1 MASDGLTAQPLD
13 AHRGL
18 LWQFLVELLVSG
30 ILTVFF
36 LFYFNRLFA
45 TLVSYAIRAYTWH
58 NYRAYIDIQSLQI
71 SLLGGRI
78 FWKDIRYHGHNQT
91 ILIHGGYIT
100 WRFWYR
106 KVKGTELFCD
116 GHATEK
122 PCLADGTSVY
132 SSPSRSRSRSV
143 GKEEDG
149 GKQKT
154 KELPCRVSI
163 KVSGM
168 EVFLY
173 NRSPAYDSIIENFAR
188 AMGANGAQK
197 PAAAESPPSE
207 QTIAETA
214 TSDKAHSALHRRNTS
229 GSSSRSRHRRDG
241 SKEEKPSAR
250 NESEDAYSAPEVP
263 SFLRLFPVRIDCNKG
278 AVIVGNECT
287 PSILSVKFDKASG
300 ELSAAHAGPLDIYK
314 QLFNFDF
321 EHPVMHMKPNHDYKN
336 PQLATAARLK
346 KEGLESTGS
355 ETVRKEH
362 RTVRRRRLWHPLQNL
377 SSLFGGSTDSL
388 ANSRNTTRNRAS
400 TVQPAFPGQ
409 ERWLG
414 LTRYLDDDD
423 HNEHDEWGGIEYAK
437 FSLIADLPRLS
448 MSFYWDVPGSV
459 PKGPSIADR
468 SPSVATLD
476 INGTVPPDYGLDLQ
490 IHGGMINYG
499 PWADRHRVILQ
510 NYFFPAS
517 CTDTV
522 PAEPLNPGAA
532 RVNTVFK
539 IFISFE
545 EETVLR
551 IPVREKSKDWKWK
564 GRAQNVSGTGKS
576 TETENVRSK
585 GRKRAARNKKRET
598 GATGQTVRPF
608 GWLDILV
615 ESNSTVKYVMDMVAG
630 PQGYRNSLD
639 LDIRESKVFTSVN
652 HDLLWKSG
660 RLEMDCNLS
669 NPLKWNELRRWAF
682 NFRINDLQLFLL
694 RDHMFLMTDLVNDW
708 GSGPPPDFYTF
719 TPYRY
724 IMNLEF
730 PNLKIFLNTNDSN
743 IINNPAEIEDNQFII
758 LQGRHLGATLE
769 IPLDKFRPIENEISF
784 RALGDHIGLDLSMP
798 PGNTIATF
806 VKEHHVAD
814 LGVLTLNGSYKYWSE
829 TSPGLTDRLSLD
841 IGGNKLELALYGF
854 LIRHFMKIKD
864 NYFGED
870 MHFKTLEEYQ
880 EIPQSKAGDTPGE
893 APDQAS
899 SKSNDLDIILSVS
912 AEKAEILLPANLYSA
927 EDHVKVEL
935 PYANADLRFTSYY
948 MDLMVDFSPLSLAL
962 NISHAKEDSGFDTNN
977 RTQLFIDLVKIYGHR
992 TFGLPPL
999 EPTYVCNWDF
1009 EVGKITGECSDNFL
1023 GKLGAFGKC
1032 FAFSLDDDE
1041 NALPILSPL
1050 LIHDVTFLRLRTSTI
1065 KIWLHIAQEALLLST
1080 DAISVDFN
1088 DWAKSTFSQRLDV
1101 LIPNLVV
1108 ASVDAKAAL
1117 RQRSR
1122 ISKSTIDTQAYLQT
1136 DIQLHMLKRKLHFS
1150 EDRRDQQS
1158 HLKESDMRTNR
1169 IPWLLLEDMEASE
1182 YTVPPSK
1189 IEPPAMAYPYLPPP
1203 LRGKSL
1209 LRRWSGTESMS
1220 SSGLS
1225 ASSASVDT
1233 APKARSRRRPASI
1246 HSVAASSLKYS
1257 IHANTPRPG
1266 HHKSDSRSTLSVRPP
1281 LLERRTTASIYSD
1294 ALEGGEEIVGKIGQ
1308 PRSSIA
1314 LSSSLETPY
1323 FPLDGV
1329 ELDVSDVPEIPTE
1342 AHGWHS
1348 AAPNSLVF
1356 NDVSTKTFDEDF
1368 VHTSFL
1374 LSFEP
1379 GVRALVTPNA
1389 VSTVVNLIDSLQDK
1403 HPEDILDTFQVDIM
1417 GKILDFQKRIDGIGT
1432 STELSLRLPCFQL
1445 RFINNITADRTSA
1458 PGKDQYDLILDNLS
1472 VSLRQKNFPSE
1483 SAVKKSTLAVHT
1495 VLKSLTVSVREKQA
1509 NAAVSDVAVQA
1520 ILTDMLLWLVT
1531 GKSVSVNVS
1540 FRGLEVA
1547 NSSKKLQYLASL
1559 IHRSTLLADE
1569 IEAKF
1574 AAVSPKSERRLCY
1587 LAYALTT
1594 AGGDIP
1600 DPAFITRP
1608 SYALR
1613 AANNHLRNHD
1623 SWKIISRFRY
1633 IYDSLQPSVREEIT
1647 QRCVEGL
1654 MCCPDDAEAKVI
1666 QIWDQWREWDLS
1678 HVKKSLAMRALYGS
1692 IADTEEATEEK
1703 PVPLDISV
1711 KTAGIRIVIDPGPE
1725 QSEILFQLLTINA
1738 ALSPPPEPS
1747 GLMLLNQE
1755 SPTKSTVVE
1764 ISTRNVLVKFSWEI
1778 CELVEN
1784 VLTLFQAEAPHAKAS
1799 KQEQDCSISEACS
1812 SKAAKPEVHD
1822 FQVLFTTEKGSISLD
1837 TINLRHVSSSYGM
1850 KISVA
1855 GSNRSAADEGTS
1867 ISALVHSDA
1876 AGSELRS
1883 RGRLLMRSE
1892 VVRPSIFISHD
1903 DDEWR
1908 HPMPEGWMVVG
1919 KCEEVSWKVQE
1930 DILGII
1936 EVANSIICDEVAYFA
1951 RQVERFKKPGNAEPA
1966 ASEPKKE
1973 PSLPNITVALLMDA
1987 YRIDVALLQSLTY
2000 VVSGQMGRV
2009 SAAPVL
2015 GGAPTLNVNFDLDR
2029 HTHYLKSHDKHGWQN
2044 IAAFTFPLH
2053 NGHLQLIDSPA
2064 GPKILFNSIMENFVI
2079 EASAVHGLLTTIQEP
2094 EVENVMK
2101 TIKEDIEVLQ
2111 SNIKEALPKG
2121 DSAAVSPVSSEESRP
2136 VAFDASFVMTGM
2148 SIIARAPTKL
2158 PDSSASTLAFELNR
2172 IQGKASNI
2180 SEDGSVLPLPEFSA
2194 ALPHI
2199 SMSLELSEGENIR
2212 HCGNLLFG
2220 LELRGTLQNS
2230 VSDMPR
2236 RDYRVRST
2244 GLEINVFA
2252 DTASAAVEVMNHL
2265 QERIKV
2271 LDLSRERRY
2280 LRKLRQPKRRPSH
2293 LANTING
2300 DDDGSPSIASSGL
2313 FTSAASL
2320 ELTNVQISWI
2330 VGNSVPAYPGRES
2343 EDLVLSFKRIDLATR
2358 SEEAAR
2364 LAIEDM
2370 QLQMVPSSQPKTQR
2384 SLNSALLPEV
2394 VFNVSYASSKTDRRF
2409 AFHAAG
2415 KSLDLLLESR
2425 FVLPASILERSIS
2438 LASQKVQAATASW
2451 KTVATPNEAPR
2462 KSLFNNKKLS
2472 SLIVDADFA
2481 GAVVTLQGKRE
2492 MSRTNSRLTNGRY
2505 PQYGRYGQFA
2515 SDGSNTSTTLR
2526 APGISL
2532 KVEYR
2537 DDSLDPSLNAEVK
2550 VNASSNLLHP
2560 TVVPLIMDISNSI
2573 KEVVQDKDKDQKP
2586 KKPIEPKPSQKFLD
2600 EESLITADPSAILG
2614 KTRLNMGL
2622 RICQQEFSL
2631 SCQPIAR
2638 VAATARFEDI
2648 YLTVNSIKSTE
2659 QGHFFAVSS
2668 TFDNLQASV
2677 QHVYSRESTFSFDVD
2692 RIVLS
2697 VLNSKHLS
2705 GTSGIS
2711 AILKINPMRTHINA
2725 RQLQDFLLFRE
2736 IWVPPEVRQ
2745 AASSKAAP
2753 APNPPP
2759 SDESPQEYLVQRY
2772 QQVAAAAAFPWNATI
2787 AIEEMAV
2794 DLDMGQAIGKP
2805 SFKIVNLWASSK
2817 KTSDWEQ
2824 NLCVGIDRV
2833 GIESTGRTS
2842 GFVELL
2848 DFKVRTSISWPSSS
2862 KQQQGGEAPARK
2874 TTPLIQASM
2883 GFERLRVKA
2892 AFDYQPFAVADITA
2906 FSFLMYNVRG
2916 GSGGGT
2922 DAGGSG
2928 AQQQQHQDRLV
2939 ATLEGD
2945 RVQAFMT
2952 PVSPAQAIA
2961 LMQAVERLVQENQTA
2976 YQQSLKDIEKFLRR
2990 SSTNNNNIN
2999 KQRRTSLEEM
3009 SSSQKPDA
3017 SGDDDNDKQQKK
3029 KQREAPISLHTDVV
3043 VTLNSISVGAF
3054 PGAFS
3059 DQQIL
3064 LLTASDVQAR
3074 FAAALDDSDDDNRI
3088 HSGLGMTLGQ
3098 LSVALASIGAPP
3110 RGPAR
3115 AVSELTVEDVV
3126 GAASAAKGGTILRV
3140 PKVIATMQTW
3150 QAPGSNAID
3159 YIFKSSFEGK
3169 VDVGWNYSRIS
3180 FIRNMWN
3187 THSRALANR
3196 LGKPLPESAVKITTG
3211 ADGEGGGGGASSA
3224 AGAAKGAAEGANG
3237 TDEAAAGGAGGGGGK
3252 ITAVVNVPQS
3262 RYEYTALEPPVIETP
3277 QLRDMGEATPPLEWI
3292 GLQRDR
3298 LPNVTHQIVIVTLL
3312 EIVKEVEDAY
3322 GRILGSS

>member
-1 MASDGLTAQPLD
+1 MASGGLTAQPLD

-18 LWQFLVELLVSG
+18 LWQFLVELLVCG

-71 SLLGGRI
+71 SLLGGRV

-106 KVKGTELFCD
+106 KVKETELFCN
-116 GHATEK
+116 GQATEK
-122 PCLADGTSVY
+122 PGLAQAESVF
-132 SSPSRSRSRSV
+132 SSPSRGRSRSV
-143 GKEEDG
+143 GREEDG

-154 KELPCRVSI
+154 KQLPCRISI
-163 KVSGM
+163 KITGM

-173 NRSPAYDSIIENFAR
+173 NRSPAYDSILDNFAR
-188 AMGANGAQK
+188 AMGASNMKK
-197 PAAAESPPSE
+197 PTANDWPPSE
-207 QTIAETA
+207 QSTVEPTV
-214 TSDKAHSALHRRNTS
+214 SDKAQSALHRRNTS
-229 GSSSRSRHRRDG
+229 GSSKRTVQRHG
-241 SKEEKPSAR
+241 TGAEEEHPTRHETEETPKP
-250 NESEDAYSAPEVP
+250 PEIP
-263 SFLRLFPVRIDCNKG
+263 SFLRLFPIRIDCNKG
-278 AVIVGNECT
+278 AVLVGNEST
-287 PSILSVKFDKASG
+287 PSIISLKFDKANG

-346 KEGLESTGS
+346 KEAVNGTSPGAVHKEQRTA
-355 ETVRKEH
+355 RKQ
-362 RTVRRRRLWHPLQNL
+362 RFWHPLQSL
-377 SSLFGGSTDSL
+377 SSLFSGSTDSL
-388 ANSRNTTRNRAS
+388 ANSRKPAKSRTSAA
-400 TVQPAFPGQ
+400 QPAFPGQ

-423 HNEHDEWGGIEYAK
+423 HDEHDEWGGVEYAK
-437 FSLIADLPRLS
+437 FSMIADLPRLS
-448 MSFYWDVPGSV
+448 MSFYWDVPGPV
-459 PKGPSIADR
+459 PRGAGTSNRNPSLT
-468 SPSVATLD
+468 TLD
-476 INGTVPPDYGLDLQ
+476 INRSMPPDYGLELQ
-490 IHGGMINYG
+490 IHGGVLNYG

-517 CTDTV
+517 CTDAI
-522 PAEPLNPGAA
+522 PAEPLNPGAT
-532 RVNTVFK
+532 RVNTVFN

-545 EETVLR
+545 EEAVLR
-551 IPVREKSKDWKWK
+551 IPLREKSKDWKWK
-564 GRAQNVSGTGKS
+564 GKAQNVAGNGKNNES
-576 TETENVRSK
+576 ENVRSK
-585 GRKRAARNKKRET
+585 GRKRTARNKKRDT

-608 GWLDILV
+608 GWLDV
-615 ESNSTVKYVMDMVAG
+615 EVQPNSTVKYVMDMVAG

-639 LDIRESKVFTSVN
+639 LDIRESKVYTSVN
-652 HDLLWKSG
+652 HDVLWKSG

-669 NPLKWNELRRWAF
+669 NPLSWNELRQWAF
-682 NFRINDLQLFLL
+682 NLRCHDLELFLL
-694 RDHMFLMTDLVNDW
+694 RDHMFLLTDLVNDW

-724 IMNLEF
+724 IMNMEF
-730 PNLKIFLNTNDSN
+730 PNLKLFLNTNDSN
-743 IINNPAEIEDNQFII
+743 IINNPAEIEDNHFLI
-758 LQGRHLGATLE
+758 LQARQLGARLE
-769 IPLDKFRPIENEISF
+769 IPLDKFRPIESEISF
-784 RALGDHIGLDLSMP
+784 TACGDHIGMDLSMP
-798 PGNTIATF
+798 PRNTIETF
-806 VKEHHVAD
+806 VKEKHVAD
-814 LGVLTLNGSYKYWSE
+814 LGALNLTGSYKYWSE
-829 TSPGLTDRLSLD
+829 TSPGFTDRLTLD
-841 IGGNKLELALYGF
+841 VGGTKLELALYGF

-880 EIPQSKAGDTPGE
+880 ELPQSKAGEPPGIDS
-893 APDQAS
+893 ANQAS
-899 SKSNDLDIILSVS
+899 NKSNDIDVILSVW
-912 AEKAEILLPANLYSA
+912 AEKVNVLLPANLYSA
-927 EDHVKVEL
+927 GDHIKVEL

-977 RTQLFIDLVKIYGHR
+977 RTQLFIDFVKIYGHR

-1009 EVGKITGECSDNFL
+1009 DVGQITGECSGKFL
-1023 GKLGAFGKC
+1023 EKLGAFGRC

-1041 NALPILSPL
+1041 NALPIANPL
-1050 LIHDVTFLRLRTSTI
+1050 IIHDVTFLKLKTSTI
-1065 KIWLHIAQEALLLST
+1065 KVWLHIAQEALLLST

-1088 DWAKSTFSQRLDV
+1088 DWARSTFSQRLNV

-1108 ASVDAKAAL
+1108 ASVDAKSAL

-1122 ISKSTIDTQAYLQT
+1122 SSRTTVDTQAYLQT
-1136 DIQLHMLKRKLHFS
+1136 DIRIHMLKRKLHFS
-1150 EDRRDQQS
+1150 EDRHEQQS
-1158 HLKESDMRTNR
+1158 HLKESDLRTNR
-1169 IPWLLLEDMEASE
+1169 TPWLLLEELEPFDDR
-1182 YTVPPSK
+1182 TINPKV
-1189 IEPPAMAYPYLPPP
+1189 EPPAMTFPQLPPP
-1203 LRGKSL
+1203 IRGKSM
-1209 LRRWSGTESMS
+1209 LRRESFSSTIGPGNASVS

-1225 ASSASVDT
+1225 VSSSSTHEDSRNGGLRRAKSL
-1233 APKARSRRRPASI
+1233 RSLS
-1246 HSVAASSLKYS
+1246 ASSLKQS
-1257 IHANTPRPG
+1257 IRANGASRPG
-1266 HHKSDSRSTLSVRPP
+1266 VHQETDNKGSVPTRPP
-1281 LLERRTTASIYSD
+1281 LLNRRTTTSIYSD
-1294 ALEGGEEIVGKIGQ
+1294 ALEGREEKQGRIGQ
-1308 PRSSIA
+1308 LRSSIA
-1314 LSSSLETPY
+1314 LSSTLEIPY

-1329 ELDVSDVPEIPTE
+1329 ELDVSDVPTFTTE
-1342 AHGWHS
+1342 GRSWDDS
-1348 AAPNSLVF
+1348 ARNALVF
-1356 NDVSTKTFDEDF
+1356 NDVSSKTFDENF

-1379 GVRALVTPNA
+1379 GIRALVTPNA
-1389 VSTVVNLIDSLQDK
+1389 ISTVANLVDSLQEK
-1403 HPEDILDTFQVDIM
+1403 HPQDILDTFQLETM
-1417 GKILDFQKRIDGIGT
+1417 GKILDIQKRIDGKGT
-1432 STELSLRLPCFQL
+1432 STELSLRLPAFHL
-1445 RFINNITADRTSA
+1445 RFINNIVLEASKTPT
-1458 PGKDQYDLILDNLS
+1458 GKDQYDLVLDRLS
-1472 VSLRQKNFPSE
+1472 VALRQKKYPTE
-1483 SAVKKSTLAVHT
+1483 TEAKSSSLAVHT
-1495 VLKSLTVSVREKQA
+1495 TMKSLSVSVREKQP
-1509 NAAVSDVAVQA
+1509 NAAANDVAVQA
-1520 ILTDMLLWLVT
+1520 VLSELLFWLVR
-1531 GKSVSVNVS
+1531 GKAASVNMS
-1540 FRGLEVA
+1540 FRNLDVA

-1559 IHRSTLLADE
+1559 IHRTTLLADE
-1569 IEAKF
+1569 IQAQF
-1574 AAVSPKSERRLCY
+1574 ADLGTRSKKRLCY

-1594 AGGDIP
+1594 SGGEIP

-1633 IYDSLQPSVREEIT
+1633 IYDSLPPDTRDMIT
-1647 QRCVEGL
+1647 ETCVDGNL
-1654 MCCPDDAEAKVI
+1654 ICPDDAEEKVVE
-1666 QIWDQWREWDLS
+1666 IWDQWRTWDLA

-1692 IADTEEATEEK
+1692 ITDHDDPVEEEK
-1703 PVPLDISV
+1703 ALPLDISV
-1711 KTAGIRIVIDPGPE
+1711 KTAAIRLVVDPGPE
-1725 QSEILFQLLTINA
+1725 QSEILFQLLSINA
-1738 ALSPPPEPS
+1738 VLSPPPEPS
-1747 GLMLLNQE
+1747 GLMLLEQD
-1755 SPTKSTVVE
+1755 SLTKSTVVE
-1764 ISTRNVLVKFSWEI
+1764 VSTRNVLIKFSWEI

-1784 VLTLFQAEAPHAKAS
+1784 IFTLFQSEAPHAKTK
-1799 KQEQDCSISEACS
+1799 KQAPKLPDSPKQ
-1812 SKAAKPEVHD
+1812 KANNPEVHD
-1822 FQVLFTTEKGSISLD
+1822 FQIIFGTDNGSISLD
-1837 TINLRHVSSSYGM
+1837 TINLQHVSSSHGM
-1850 KISVA
+1850 KISIV
-1855 GSNRSAADEGTS
+1855 GSNRTEANEGVS
-1867 ISALVHSDA
+1867 VSALVHSDS

-1883 RGRLLMRSE
+1883 RGRRLMRSH
-1892 VVRPSIFISHD
+1892 VVKPSIFISHD
-1903 DDEWR
+1903 DDQWR

-1919 KCEEVSWKVQE
+1919 KCEEVSWRVHE

-1936 EVANSIICDEVAYFA
+1936 EVANSVICDEVAYFA
-1951 RQVERFKKPGNAEPA
+1951 RQAERFKKTPGKDSSSNSSVVPE
-1966 ASEPKKE
+1966 EKKE
-1973 PSLPNITVALLMDA
+1973 SGVPNITVALLMDA

-2000 VVSGQMGRV
+2000 VVSGQMGRI

-2015 GGAPTLNVNFDLDR
+2015 GGDPTLNVNFDLDR
-2029 HTHYLKSHDKHGWQN
+2029 HTHFLRNQDKQGPHN
-2044 IAAFTFPLH
+2044 IASFTFPLH
-2053 NGHLQLIDSPA
+2053 NGRLQLINSPS
-2064 GPKILFNSIMENFVI
+2064 GPKVIFNSIMEAFII
-2079 EASAVHGLLTTIQEP
+2079 EASAVHGLLSALQEP
-2094 EVENVMK
+2094 EVESIMD
-2101 TIKEDIEVLQ
+2101 TIKGDIDVLK
-2111 SNIKEALPKG
+2111 SNIKEALPSKR
-2121 DSAAVSPVSSEESRP
+2121 SSEKPPEEVKDDRP
-2136 VAFDASFVMTGM
+2136 IAFDASFVMAGL

-2158 PDSSASTLAFELNR
+2158 PDSSASHLAFELNR
-2172 IQGKASNI
+2172 IQAKASNI
-2180 SEDGSVLPLPEFSA
+2180 SEDGSLLPLPEFA
-2194 ALPHI
+2194 AMLPHI
-2199 SMSLELSEGENIR
+2199 SLSLELSDGESIR

-2220 LELRGTLQNS
+2220 MELRGTIQSGNS
-2230 VSDMPR
+2230 SAPR
-2236 RDYRVRST
+2236 RDYRIRST
-2244 GLEINVFA
+2244 GLEVNVFA
-2252 DTASAAVEVMNHL
+2252 DTASATVEVMNHL

-2271 LDLSRERRY
+2271 LDLSRERKY
-2280 LRKLRQPKRRPSH
+2280 LRKLRQPRRRPSRAATENAGEDGE
-2293 LANTING
+2293 LA
-2300 DDDGSPSIASSGL
+2300 SIASSGL

-2343 EDLVLSFKRIDLATR
+2343 EDLVLSFKRIDLSTR

-2370 QLQMVPSSQPKTQR
+2370 QLQMVPSSQDKTKR

-2425 FVLPASILERSIS
+2425 FILPASVLERSIS
-2438 LASQKVQAATASW
+2438 LAGQKVHAATASW
-2451 KTVATPNEAPR
+2451 KTAATPNETPR
-2462 KSLFNNKKLS
+2462 KNLFNNKKLS
-2472 SLIVDADFA
+2472 SLVVDANFA

-2492 MSRTNSRLTNGRY
+2492 VSRTASRLSTGRN
-2505 PQYGRYGQFA
+2505 QYGRYGQFA
-2515 SDGSNTSTTLR
+2515 NDGSNTSTTLR

-2537 DDSLDPSLNAEVK
+2537 DDALDPSLNAELK
-2550 VNASSNLLHP
+2550 VDGSTNLLYP
-2560 TVVPLIMDISNSI
+2560 TVVPLIMDISNSV
-2573 KEVVQDKDKDQKP
+2573 KEVVQDRDKDQES
-2586 KKPIEPKPSQKFLD
+2586 KKPVELKPPQKFFD
-2600 EESLITADPSAILG
+2600 EENLVTADPSAILG
-2614 KTRLNMGL
+2614 KTRLNMGI

-2638 VAATARFEDI
+2638 VAATARFQDI

-2692 RIVLS
+2692 RVVLS
-2697 VLNSKHLS
+2697 VMNSKHLS
-2705 GTSGIS
+2705 GTSGMS

-2736 IWVPPEVRQ
+2736 IWIPPEVRQ
-2745 AASSKAAP
+2745 ASKPPNP
-2753 APNPPP
+2753 AP
-2759 SDESPQEYLVQRY
+2759 SEEPQEYLVQRY

-2787 AIEEMAV
+2787 AVEEMSV

-2824 NLCVGIDRV
+2824 NLCIGIERVGID
-2833 GIESTGRTS
+2833 STGRTS
-2842 GFVELL
+2842 GFVDLL
-2848 DFKVRTSISWPSSS
+2848 DFKVRTSISWPSRQEGAG
-2862 KQQQGGEAPARK
+2862 K
-2874 TTPLIQASM
+2874 TPLIQASM

-2892 AFDYQPFAVADITA
+2892 AFDYQPFAVADITSFA
-2906 FSFLMYNVRG
+2906 FLMYNVRSTEI
-2916 GSGGGT
+2916 GS
-2922 DAGGSG
+2922 
-2928 AQQQQHQDRLV
+2928 QDRLV

-2952 PVSPAQAIA
+2952 PISPAQAVA

-2976 YQQSLKDIEKFLRR
+2976 YKQSLKEIEKFLRR
-2990 SSTNNNNIN
+2990 TSVT
-2999 KQRRTSLEEM
+2999 KQRRTSTDAT
-3009 SSSQKPDA
+3009 SQKPEVK
-3017 SGDDDNDKQQKK
+3017 GDNEKQLK
-3029 KQREAPISLHTDVV
+3029 APISLHTDVV
-3043 VTLNSISVGAF
+3043 VTLKAISVGAF

-3074 FAAALDDSDDDNRI
+3074 FAVALESNKI

-3098 LSVALASIGAPP
+3098 LSVALASVAQPK
-3110 RGPAR
+3110 GPR

-3126 GAASAAKGGTILRV
+3126 ASATTAKGGTILRV
-3140 PKVIATMQTW
+3140 PKVIAAMQTW

-3196 LGKPLPESAVKITTG
+3196 LGKPLPESAVKITAG
-3211 ADGEGGGGGASSA
+3211 PAESQ
-3224 AGAAKGAAEGANG
+3224 AGAAASPSAASSPTSEPPVTSLPGEN
-3237 TDEAAAGGAGGGGGK
+3237 AAAADEQDRGK

-3262 RYEYTALEPPVIETP
+3262 RYEYTPLEVPVIETP

-3292 GLQRDR
+3292 GLHRDR

-3312 EIVKEVEDAY
+3312 EVVKEVEDAY
-3322 GRILGSS
+3322 SRILGSS

>member
-1 MASDGLTAQPLD
+1 MASSGLTAQPLD

-45 TLVSYAIRAYTWH
+45 TLLSYAIRAYTWH
-58 NYRAYIDIQSLQI
+58 NYRAYLDIQSLQI
-71 SLLGGRI
+71 SLLGGRV

-106 KVKGTELFCD
+106 KVKGTELFYN

-122 PCLADGTSVY
+122 PALADGSSVY

-143 GKEEDG
+143 GREEDG

-173 NRSPAYDSIIENFAR
+173 NRSPAYDSIIDNFAR
-188 AMGANGAQK
+188 AMGATGVPK
-197 PAAAESPPSE
+197 PAASDSPPSE
-207 QTIAETA
+207 QSTAETA
-214 TSDKAHSALHRRNTS
+214 FSDKIQSTLHRRNTS
-229 GSSSRSRHRRDG
+229 RSSSGSGQRRDD
-241 SKEEKPSAR
+241 SKGENPPRRHETEK
-250 NESEDAYSAPEVP
+250 AYSPPEIP
-263 SFLRLFPVRIDCNKG
+263 AFLRLLPVRIDCNKG
-278 AVIVGNECT
+278 AVIVGNEST

-300 ELSAAHAGPLDIYK
+300 ELSAAHAGPLDVYK

-321 EHPVMHMKPNHDYKN
+321 EHPVVHMKPNHDYKN

-346 KEGLESTGS
+346 KEGLNGTTP
-355 ETVRKEH
+355 ETVGKERKTE
-362 RTVRRRRLWHPLQNL
+362 RRRRAWHPLRNL
-377 SSLFGGSTDSL
+377 SSLFSGSTDSL
-388 ANSRNTTRNRAS
+388 ANSRKTTRNRAS

-414 LTRYLDDDD
+414 LTRYLDDAD
-423 HNEHDEWGGIEYAK
+423 HDEHDEWGGIEYGK

-459 PKGPSIADR
+459 PRGPGVADR
-468 SPSVATLD
+468 NPSVTTLD
-476 INGTVPPDYGLDLQ
+476 INGSVPPDYGLDLQ
-490 IHGGMINYG
+490 IFGGTINYG

-510 NYFFPAS
+510 NYFVPAS
-517 CTDTV
+517 CTDSV

-551 IPVREKSKDWKWK
+551 VPVREKSKDWKWK
-564 GRAQNVSGTGKS
+564 GRAQTVGGNGKS
-576 TETENVRSK
+576 TESENVRAK
-585 GRKRAARNKKRET
+585 GRKRAARNKKRDT

-608 GWLDILV
+608 GWFDIEV
-615 ESNSTVKYVMDMVAG
+615 QPDSTVKYVMDMVASS
-630 PQGYRNSLD
+630 QGYRNSLD
-639 LDIRESKVFTSVN
+639 LDIRESKVYTSVN

-669 NPLKWNELRRWAF
+669 NPLKWNELRQWAF
-682 NFRINDLQLFLL
+682 NLRCNDLQLFLL
-694 RDHMFLMTDLVNDW
+694 RDHMFLLTDLVNDW

-719 TPYRY
+719 TPFRY
-724 IMNLEF
+724 IMNMEF
-730 PNLKIFLNTNDSN
+730 PNIKIFLNTNDSN
-743 IINNPAEIEDNQFII
+743 IINNPAELEDNQFLI
-758 LQGRHLGATLE
+758 LQGRHLGARLE
-769 IPLDKFRPIENEISF
+769 IPLDKFRPVESEISF
-784 RALGDHIGLDLSMP
+784 NAIGDHIGMDLSMP
-798 PGNTIATF
+798 PRNTIATF

-814 LGVLTLNGSYKYWSE
+814 LGALTLNGSYKYWSE
-829 TSPGLTDRLSLD
+829 TSSGLTDRLALD
-841 IGGNKLELALYGF
+841 VGGTKFELALFGF
-854 LIRHFMKIKD
+854 LVRHFMKIKD

-880 EIPQSKAGDTPGE
+880 ELPQSKAGE
-893 APDQAS
+893 APGIDVADQAS
-899 SKSNDLDIILSVS
+899 NKSNDLDVILSVS
-912 AEKAEILLPANLYSA
+912 AEKVSVLLPANLYSV
-927 EDHVKVEL
+927 EDHVRVEL

-962 NISHAKEDSGFDTNN
+962 NVSNAKEDSGFDTNN
-977 RTQLFIDLVKIYGHR
+977 RTQLFVDLIKIYGHR

-1023 GKLGAFGKC
+1023 GKLGAFGKS
-1032 FAFSLDDDE
+1032 FGFSLDDDE

-1050 LIHDVTFLRLRTSTI
+1050 LIRDVTFLRLKTSTI
-1065 KIWLHIAQEALLLST
+1065 KVWLHVAQEVLLLST

-1088 DWAKSTFSQRLDV
+1088 DWANSTFSQRLNV
-1101 LIPNLVV
+1101 LVPNLVI

-1122 ISKSTIDTQAYLQT
+1122 ISKSTVDIQAFLQT
-1136 DIQLHMLKRKLHFS
+1136 DIRLNMLKRNLHFS
-1150 EDRRDQQS
+1150 DDRRDQQN
-1158 HLKESDMRTNR
+1158 HLKESDLRTHR
-1169 IPWLLLEDMEASE
+1169 TPWLLLEDLEASE
-1182 YTVPPSK
+1182 DTALPPK
-1189 IEPPAMAYPYLPPP
+1189 VDPPAMTFPNLPPP
-1203 LRGKSL
+1203 LRGKSI
-1209 LRRWSGTESMS
+1209 LRKASLASTLGTNNASMS

-1225 ASSASVDT
+1225 ASSSSINMIPRT
-1233 APKARSRRRPASI
+1233 RNRRRAGSI
-1246 HSVAASSLKYS
+1246 RSVAASSLKQS
-1257 IHANTPRPG
+1257 IRANAPRTVG
-1266 HHKSDSRSTLSVRPP
+1266 HRKADSNSSLPARPP
-1281 LLERRTTASIYSD
+1281 LLKRRTTTSIYSD
-1294 ALEGGEEIVGKIGQ
+1294 ALEGGEDMVGKIGQ

-1314 LSSSLETPY
+1314 LSSALEFPY

-1329 ELDVSDVPEIPTE
+1329 ELDVSDVPEHPTE
-1342 AHGWHS
+1342 ARSWNS
-1348 AAPNSLVF
+1348 AAPNALVF
-1356 NDVSTKTFDEDF
+1356 NDVSTRSFDEDF
-1368 VHTSFL
+1368 IHTSFL

-1379 GVRALVTPNA
+1379 GIRALVTPNA
-1389 VSTVVNLIDSLQDK
+1389 VSTVVSLIDSLQEK
-1403 HPEDILDTFQVDIM
+1403 HPQDILDTFQVDIM
-1417 GKILDFQKRIDGIGT
+1417 GKILDYQKRIDGIGT
-1432 STELSLRLPCFQL
+1432 STELSLRLPSFQL
-1445 RFINNITADRTSA
+1445 RFINNITPDGNKTTA
-1458 PGKDQYDLILDNLS
+1458 PGKDQYDLVLDRLS
-1472 VSLRQKNFPSE
+1472 VCVRQQNFPTE
-1483 SAVKKSTLAVHT
+1483 SAVKNSTLAVHT
-1495 VLKSLTVSVREKQA
+1495 LLKSLTVSVREKQP
-1509 NAAVSDVAVQA
+1509 NATVSDVAVQA

-1531 GKSVSVNVS
+1531 GKAFSVNVS

-1574 AAVSPKSERRLCY
+1574 AAVGPKSKRRLCY

-1594 AGGDIP
+1594 AGRDIP

-1633 IYDSLQPSVREEIT
+1633 IYDNLEPSVREQIT
-1647 QRCVEGL
+1647 QTCIEGL
-1654 MCCPDDAEAKVI
+1654 LSCPEDAEAKVVE
-1666 QIWDQWREWDLS
+1666 IWDQWREWDLS
-1678 HVKKSLAMRALYGS
+1678 HVKKSLAIRAIYGS
-1692 IADTEEATEEK
+1692 STDEEAVEEK
-1703 PVPLDISV
+1703 PLPVDISV

-1738 ALSPPPEPS
+1738 ALTPPPEPS
-1747 GLMLLNQE
+1747 GLMLLEQDN
-1755 SPTKSTVVE
+1755 PTKSTVVE
-1764 ISTRNVLVKFSWEI
+1764 ISTRSVLVKFSWEI

-1784 VLTLFQAEAPHAKAS
+1784 VATLFQTQGPQAKAN
-1799 KQEQDCSISEACS
+1799 KQEQDQRIPEPRGNNT
-1812 SKAAKPEVHD
+1812 AKPEVHD
-1822 FQVLFTTEKGSISLD
+1822 FQILFGTDKGSISLD
-1837 TINLRHVSSSYGM
+1837 TINLRHVSSSHGM
-1850 KISVA
+1850 KISIA
-1855 GSNRSAADEGTS
+1855 GSDRRAANEGLS
-1867 ISALVHSDA
+1867 VSALIHSDA

-1883 RGRLLMRSE
+1883 RGRLLMRSQ
-1892 VVRPSIFISHD
+1892 VVRPSIFVSHD
-1903 DDEWR
+1903 DDKWR

-1951 RQVERFKKPGNAEPA
+1951 RQAERFKKPAHAEPV
-1966 ASEPKKE
+1966 ASGTKKE

-1987 YRIDVALLQSLTY
+1987 YRIDVALLQSLSY

-2015 GGAPTLNVNFDLDR
+2015 GGDPTLNVNFDLDR
-2029 HTHYLKSHDKHGWQN
+2029 HTHYLRSHDKHGWQN

-2064 GPKILFNSIMENFVI
+2064 GPKILFNSIMETFII
-2079 EASAVHGLLTTIQEP
+2079 EASAVHGLLSTIQEP

-2101 TIKEDIEVLQ
+2101 TIEGDIKVLK

-2121 DSAAVSPVSSEESRP
+2121 DSASISPVSSEEDRP

-2158 PDSSASTLAFELNR
+2158 ADSSASTLAFELNR
-2172 IQGKASNI
+2172 IQGRASNI
-2180 SEDGSVLPLPEFSA
+2180 SEDGSVLPLAEFSA
-2194 ALPHI
+2194 VLPHI
-2199 SMSLELSEGENIR
+2199 SLSLELSDGDDIR

-2220 LELRGTLQNS
+2220 LELRGTLQSS

-2280 LRKLRQPKRRPSH
+2280 LRKLRQPRRRPSH
-2293 LANTING
+2293 LVAASNG
-2300 DDDGSPSIASSGL
+2300 EDDGSPSIASSGL

-2330 VGNSVPAYPGRES
+2330 VGNSVPAYPGREI
-2343 EDLVLSFKRIDLATR
+2343 EDLVLSFKRIDLSTR

-2364 LAIEDM
+2364 LAIENM

-2394 VFNVSYASSKTDRRF
+2394 VFNVSYASSKADRRF
-2409 AFHAAG
+2409 AFYAAG

-2451 KTVATPNEAPR
+2451 KTATTPDETPR

-2492 MSRTNSRLTNGRY
+2492 PPRTNSRLSNGRTS
-2505 PQYGRYGQFA
+2505 QYGRYGQFA

-2537 DDSLDPSLNAEVK
+2537 DDSLDPSLNAELK
-2550 VNASSNLLHP
+2550 VNASSNALYP

-2586 KKPIEPKPSQKFLD
+2586 KKAPEPKVPQKFLD
-2600 EESLITADPSAILG
+2600 EESLITADPSALLG
-2614 KTRLNMGL
+2614 KTRLNMGI

-2711 AILKINPMRTHINA
+2711 AILKISPMRTHINA

-2745 AASSKAAP
+2745 ASKPP
-2753 APNPPP
+2753 APTH
-2759 SDESPQEYLVQRY
+2759 SEEPQEYLVQRY

-2824 NLCVGIDRV
+2824 NLCFGINRV

-2848 DFKVRTSISWPSSS
+2848 DFKVRTSISWPS
-2862 KQQQGGEAPARK
+2862 QQEEARS
-2874 TTPLIQASM
+2874 TPLIQASM

-2892 AFDYQPFAVADITA
+2892 AFDYQPFAVADITSFA
-2906 FSFLMYNVRG
+2906 FLMYNVRG
-2916 GSGGGT
+2916 MEGS
-2922 DAGGSG
+2922 A
-2928 AQQQQHQDRLV
+2928 QDRLV

-2952 PVSPAQAIA
+2952 PISPAQAIA

-2990 SSTNNNNIN
+2990 SST
-2999 KQRRTSLEEM
+2999 KQRQTSLDDAA
-3009 SSSQKPDA
+3009 SQKPEAD
-3017 SGDDDNDKQQKK
+3017 GDKPL
-3029 KQREAPISLHTDVV
+3029 ETPISLHTDVV

-3054 PGAFS
+3054 PATFS

-3074 FAAALDDSDDDNRI
+3074 FAVALENSTI

-3098 LSVALASIGAPP
+3098 LSVALASVGQAAAGKG
-3110 RGPAR
+3110 GPR

-3126 GAASAAKGGTILRV
+3126 SGAATAKGGTILRV

-3196 LGKPLPESAVKITTG
+3196 LGKPLPESAVKITAG
-3211 ADGEGGGGGASSA
+3211 PAEASSEASASAAAATTAAITKAASEETPA
-3224 AGAAKGAAEGANG
+3224 AGESDA
-3237 TDEAAAGGAGGGGGK
+3237 DRGK

-3262 RYEYTALEPPVIETP
+3262 RYEYTPLEPPIIETP

-3322 GRILGSS
+3322 SRILGSS